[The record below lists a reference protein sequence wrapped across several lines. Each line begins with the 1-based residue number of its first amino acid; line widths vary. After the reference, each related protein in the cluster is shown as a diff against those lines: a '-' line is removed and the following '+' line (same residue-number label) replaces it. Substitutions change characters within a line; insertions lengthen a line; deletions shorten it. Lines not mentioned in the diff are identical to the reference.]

1 MPRRLLL
8 GATGQIVA
16 PTARLQDGTVDAQP
30 AVKMRAIEELILD
43 PERGWV
49 MAELDRGG
57 NGVLGRTSLC
67 SMSNRIKTC

>member
-1 MPRRLLL
+1 M
-8 GATGQIVA
+8 
-16 PTARLQDGTVDAQP
+16 DAQP

-57 NGVLGRTSLC
+57 NGALGRTSLC